1 MFGPLINFITQK
13 GLATLLVVLFAGTTV
28 ATSGAAGVKLYQSVS
43 RSQQASAIELP
54 GAPPTPTPIVTT
66 SAAGPSTGPTI
77 KPSSTKPSPFPP
89 APTPTVKVQ
98 TLASNPT
105 SNACIVTLFGQQYD
119 VTTLRSTHSGGDI
132 FKCGTDMTAV
142 YQNRHGTNLS
152 RMQPYLISPAATSTN
167 PTGSIGSTITPTP
180 GPSYHEEDDS
190 DHDESEAEQE
200 RYLEPIEIHPTEM
213 PENDH

>member
-54 GAPPTPTPIVTT
+54 SAPPTPTPIVTA
-66 SAAGPSTGPTI
+66 SAADPTI
-77 KPSSTKPSPFPP
+77 RPTGKPLTFPI
-89 APTPTVKVQ
+89 APTPTTVAKTV
-98 TLASNPT
+98 TANSSSSN
-105 SNACIVTLFGQQYD
+105 CIITLFGQQYD
-119 VTTLRSTHSGGDI
+119 VTTLRTTHSGGDI

-152 RMQPYLISPAATSTN
+152 RMQPYLVSTTAN
-167 PTGSIGSTITPTP
+167 SGSSTGPTVSPTP